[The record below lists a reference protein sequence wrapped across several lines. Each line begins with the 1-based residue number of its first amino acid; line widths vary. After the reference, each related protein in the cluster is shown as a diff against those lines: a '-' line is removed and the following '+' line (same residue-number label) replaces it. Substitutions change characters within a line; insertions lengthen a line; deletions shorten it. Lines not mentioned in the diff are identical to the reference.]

1 MHDWIVV
8 GAGITGAAL
17 AYELAKQDFSV
28 LLIDQSAH
36 PYSATRLSYGGIAY
50 WSGTTD
56 LTKQLCAEG
65 IDIHRSLSA
74 ELDADTQFRE
84 LDLLLTISAQH
95 DPTEVAENYA
105 HFAIPPTLLTVQEAC
120 QVEPLLNADAIA
132 GALTVKHGHIETEL
146 TTQAY
151 IQAFQRLGGAVKI
164 AHVTQLQKT
173 SAGTVTG
180 AIASNQRFAA
190 KNVALC
196 TGGVTRQFLK
206 AAGIAVKQYFT
217 HAELI
222 ETPPVDLRLNT
233 LVMPAEAKRFALE
246 ADATRPEVEAL
257 WDVPGNEPAPA
268 ILDAGAVQ
276 FLDGRICI
284 GQISRTITS
293 ENAVI
298 DAAQSEAALR
308 HNISHVLPK
317 LKDIEGKWHHC
328 LIAFSSDRLP
338 LIGAISGHEGLHLFS
353 GFSNPLAIVP
363 PLARRFAM
371 HATGQLDPLLVPLS
385 PSRFS

>member
-1 MHDWIVV
+1 MHDWIVI

-17 AYELAKQDFSV
+17 AYELAKQHSV
-28 LLIDQSAH
+28 LLLDQALQPH
-36 PYSATRLSYGGIAY
+36 SATRFSYGGIAY
-50 WSGTTD
+50 WSGTTE

-65 IDIHRSLSA
+65 IEIHRSLSA

-84 LDLLLTISAQH
+84 VDLLLTISAQH
-95 DPTEVAENYA
+95 DPAEIAENYV

-120 QVEPLLNADAIA
+120 QLEPLLNADAIA
-132 GALTVKHGHIETEL
+132 GALTVKHGHIETER

-151 IQAFQRLGGAVKI
+151 IQAFERLGGELKI
-164 AHVTQLQKT
+164 AQVAHLQKN
-173 SAGTVTG
+173 SIGTITGVVTPT
-180 AIASNQRFAA
+180 QTFCA

-196 TGGVTRQFLK
+196 TGGVTRHFLK
-206 AAGIAVKQYFT
+206 DVGITVKQYFT

-233 LVMPAEAKRFALE
+233 LVMPAAAERFALE
-246 ADATRPEVEAL
+246 ADATRSEVEAL
-257 WDVPGNEPAPA
+257 WDTPDNEPAPA

-276 FLDGRICI
+276 FLDGRIRI
-284 GQISRTITS
+284 GQISRTLTS

-308 HNISHVLPK
+308 HNIGHVLPK
-317 LKDIEGKWHHC
+317 LEGIPGKWHHC
-328 LIAFSSDRLP
+328 LIAFSRDRLP
-338 LIGAISGHEGLHLFS
+338 LIGAIPGHEGLHLFS

-363 PLARRFAM
+363 PLARRFTV
-371 HATGQLDPLLVPLS
+371 HVTSQRDPLLDSLS
-385 PSRFS
+385 PARFT